1 MPKRIGFLYEKI
13 ISEENCIA
21 AERQMAKN
29 KPDNQMAKHI
39 GANAEKYGKELSE
52 MLAAG
57 AWVPRPNRETVIQ
70 DSYKKKERRL
80 KVPCLQDQAVQYAW
94 LNIATPHIEKKN
106 YYYNCGSIPGAGQT
120 RAVKFLQKALGAK
133 KPPKYGGVFDI
144 RKFYDT
150 CPHWAVMKGLRRI
163 FKDERFLHYGEL
175 ILNSMS
181 STGIGLAIGH
191 PASHWFANVALM
203 AIDHGLRRNFP
214 DVKLTRYMDDVV
226 LVSNNKRHI
235 RKAMQWLI
243 SQIRALGMEVKHT
256 WQIFQIKK
264 RGITFLSYRFFPGY
278 TILAKRLMYRISRKF
293 EKAHRHGV
301 RTAHTAAGLVSYMG
315 ILSHC
320 NSFNFRKEY
329 VYPKVSIKKC
339 KEVISNAAKN
349 TLCLSPGGLRDSA
362 RGKWGGPYPVPF

>member
-1 MPKRIGFLYEKI
+1 MPKRIGFLYEKF

-39 GANAEKYGKELSE
+39 GANAEQYGKELSA
-52 MLAAG
+52 MLATG

-70 DSYKKKERRL
+70 DSYKKKERHL

-94 LNIATPHIEKKN
+94 LNIATPYIEKRN
-106 YYYNCGSIPGAGQT
+106 YFYNCGSIPGAGQS
-120 RAVKFLQKALGAK
+120 RAVEYLQKILGVK
-133 KPPKYGGVFDI
+133 RPPKYGGLFDI

-163 FKDERFLHYGEL
+163 FKDERFLSYAVL
-175 ILNSMS
+175 ILASMS
-181 STGIGLAIGH
+181 NTGTGLAIGH

-203 AIDHGLRRNFP
+203 AIDHELRRKFP
-214 DVKLTRYMDDVV
+214 DVKTARYMDDIV
-226 LVSNNKRHI
+226 LASSNKRHL

-243 SQIRALGMEVKHT
+243 SQIRSIGMEVKRP

-264 RGITFLSYRFFPGY
+264 RGITFLSYRFFHGY
-278 TILAKRLMYRISRKF
+278 TILAKRLMYRIARKF
-293 EKAHRHGV
+293 EQAHRRGV
-301 RTAHTAAGLVSYMG
+301 RSAHTAAGLVSYMG

-320 NSFNFRKEY
+320 NSFNFRKNY
-329 VYPKVSIKKC
+329 VYPKISIKKC
-339 KEVISNAAKN
+339 KEVIANAAKN
-349 TLCLSPGGLRDSA
+349 SLRFQTGGLHHLSPCA
-362 RGKWGGPYPVPF
+362 WGSNCAVPF